1 MTEPRFVFFH
11 KQPTSARMRFM
22 VFDNG
27 SVLSGPSLPVLN
39 VVEEVERDYDDE
51 DVVAFPDNGL
61 VLILDKIGVAKS
73 DATMAFPDV
82 ASVDTADGFVPIHG
96 VKFTEIDPPFDQVAE
111 AGAKFIEMT
120 QARQLSA
127 TDMEI
132 IRRIYIHA
140 MGG

>member
-1 MTEPRFVFFH
+1 MSDPRFVFYH

-22 VFDNG
+22 VFDTG
-27 SVLSGPSLPVLN
+27 SVLSGPSLPILN

-51 DVVAFPDNGL
+51 DVVAFPNNGL
-61 VLILDKIGVAKS
+61 GAVLDQIGVPKG
-73 DATMAFPDV
+73 DAAMAFPDV
-82 ASVDTADGFVPIHG
+82 ASVDTADGPVAIHG
-96 VKFTEIDPPFDQVAE
+96 VKFTEIDPPFDTIE
-111 AGAKFIEMT
+111 KAGGKFIEMT

-132 IRRIYIHA
+132 IRRIYVHA